1 MRSHKR
7 DQAAVSVI
15 VPKGGIRGNDGAQAG
30 GLMGRESIA
39 SAVSCAIAR
48 CRAMLCLPS
57 RLTGCR
63 LGGLRVQRRLFATLH
78 DSMCGVSFGVHRNHG
93 LIASVPHYGLMPCG
107 KPSGLLCPFVAVR
120 QPARR
125 LPPSWRLVGDFF
137 KSNKGILAMMRTLS
151 RNVSTAFP
159 SIPEPIFLP
168 VQSCHKRVE
177 ERPQVNTFTDVA
189 DSAEGLPCAIARCR
203 AILSVLVRM
212 NGRRRGNLPTSTRR
226 TIAASRLAR
235 GVSFGGSSNH
245 GVIASALLG
254 ALYPQFLTGSRAG
267 GFRACRFRVRGIST
281 PHGLPS
287 PWKGSAVLQ
296 TVHGALAMMRTL
308 SRNVSTAFP
317 SIPEPIFLPVQSC
330 HKRVEERP
338 QVNTFT
344 DVADSAEGLLQRAQA
359 AYREAA
365 FLPSAVARAELRAR
379 VSDYL
384 AELIAFCREVESLP
398 VGQNLKEAR
407 HG

>member
-48 CRAMLCLPS
+48 CRA
-57 RLTGCR
+57 
-63 LGGLRVQRRLFATLH
+63 
-78 DSMCGVSFGVHRNHG
+78 
-93 LIASVPHYGLMPCG
+93 
-107 KPSGLLCPFVAVR
+107 
-120 QPARR
+120 
-125 LPPSWRLVGDFF
+125 
-137 KSNKGILAMMRTLS
+137 
-151 RNVSTAFP
+151 
-159 SIPEPIFLP
+159 
-168 VQSCHKRVE
+168 
-177 ERPQVNTFTDVA
+177 
-189 DSAEGLPCAIARCR
+189 
-203 AILSVLVRM
+203 ILSVLVRM
-212 NGRRRGNLPTSTRR
+212 NGRRRGNLLIGTRR
-226 TIAASRLAR
+226 TIAASCFAR
-235 GVSFGGSSNH
+235 GVSFGGSRIH
-245 GVIASALLG
+245 GVIASAFFMG
-254 ALYPQFLTGSRAG
+254 ALYPRFLMGSRAG
-267 GFRACRFRVRGIST
+267 GFRACRLLVRGIST

-296 TVHGALAMMRTL
+296 AVLGASAMMRTL

-317 SIPEPIFLPVQSC
+317 STPEPTFLPVQSRRK
-330 HKRVEERP
+330 HVEERP
-338 QVNTFT
+338 QVNTFA
-344 DVADSAEGLLQRAQA
+344 DVADGVEGIFQRAQV

-398 VGQNLKEAR
+398 AGQNLKEAR

>member
-48 CRAMLCLPS
+48 CRA
-57 RLTGCR
+57 
-63 LGGLRVQRRLFATLH
+63 
-78 DSMCGVSFGVHRNHG
+78 
-93 LIASVPHYGLMPCG
+93 
-107 KPSGLLCPFVAVR
+107 
-120 QPARR
+120 
-125 LPPSWRLVGDFF
+125 
-137 KSNKGILAMMRTLS
+137 
-151 RNVSTAFP
+151 
-159 SIPEPIFLP
+159 
-168 VQSCHKRVE
+168 
-177 ERPQVNTFTDVA
+177 
-189 DSAEGLPCAIARCR
+189 
-203 AILSVLVRM
+203 ILSVLVRM
-212 NGRRRGNLPTSTRR
+212 NGRRRGNLLISNRR
-226 TIAASRLAR
+226 TIAASCFAR
-235 GVSFGGSSNH
+235 GVSFGGSRIH
-245 GVIASALLG
+245 GVIASAFVG
-254 ALYPQFLTGSRAG
+254 ALHPKFLTGSRAG
-267 GFRACRFRVRGIST
+267 GFRACRLRLRGIST

-287 PWKGSAVLQ
+287 PWKGRAVLQ
-296 TVHGALAMMRTL
+296 IAIGALTMMRTL

-317 SIPEPIFLPVQSC
+317 STPEPTFLPVQSC

-359 AYREAA
+359 AYRAVA
-365 FLPSAVARAELRAR
+365 SLPSAVARAELRAR

-398 VGQNLKEAR
+398 AGQNLKEAR

>member
-1 MRSHKR
+1 MLRQEQS
-7 DQAAVSVI
+7 QAAVSVI
-15 VPKGGIRGNDGAQAG
+15 VPKFGDRENDGARGG
-30 GLMGRESIA
+30 GLTVKNS
-39 SAVSCAIAR
+39 
-48 CRAMLCLPS
+48 RAQ
-57 RLTGCR
+57 G
-63 LGGLRVQRRLFATLH
+63 
-78 DSMCGVSFGVHRNHG
+78 
-93 LIASVPHYGLMPCG
+93 
-107 KPSGLLCPFVAVR
+107 
-120 QPARR
+120 
-125 LPPSWRLVGDFF
+125 
-137 KSNKGILAMMRTLS
+137 
-151 RNVSTAFP
+151 
-159 SIPEPIFLP
+159 
-168 VQSCHKRVE
+168 
-177 ERPQVNTFTDVA
+177 
-189 DSAEGLPCAIARCR
+189 PCAIVRWR

-317 SIPEPIFLPVQSC
+317 SIPEPTFLPVQSC

-344 DVADSAEGLLQRAQA
+344 DVADSAEGLLQRAG
-359 AYREAA
+359 RIPCGC
-365 FLPSAVARAELRAR
+365 LPAVRCCSCRASRPCLRLSGR
-379 VSDYL
+379 TDRL
-384 AELIAFCREVESLP
+384 LP
-398 VGQNLKEAR
+398 
-407 HG
+407 

>member
-1 MRSHKR
+1 MRSHEQV
-7 DQAAVSVI
+7 QAAVSVI
-15 VPKGGIRGNDGAQAG
+15 VPKGGIRGNDGAQVG

-48 CRAMLCLPS
+48 CRTMLCLPS
-57 RLTGCR
+57 RLTGC
-63 LGGLRVQRRLFATLH
+63 
-78 DSMCGVSFGVHRNHG
+78 
-93 LIASVPHYGLMPCG
+93 
-107 KPSGLLCPFVAVR
+107 
-120 QPARR
+120 
-125 LPPSWRLVGDFF
+125 
-137 KSNKGILAMMRTLS
+137 
-151 RNVSTAFP
+151 
-159 SIPEPIFLP
+159 
-168 VQSCHKRVE
+168 
-177 ERPQVNTFTDVA
+177 
-189 DSAEGLPCAIARCR
+189 
-203 AILSVLVRM
+203 
-212 NGRRRGNLPTSTRR
+212 RRGNLPTSTRR

-317 SIPEPIFLPVQSC
+317 SIPEPIFLPVQSR

-344 DVADSAEGLLQRAQA
+344 DVADGAEGLLQRAQA

-398 VGQNLKEAR
+398 AGQNLKEAR